1 MIYGAGAGGI
11 GVAQAIY
18 DGLIREGLSHEEA
31 KVRIFVFDS
40 KGLLLDNRK
49 LDAYKVPFAHSLE
62 TFEEWEYKG
71 DQPSIEEV
79 IRQAGVTCM
88 LGLSGQPVHSDSGG
102 SSWYTTIHIVQSF
115 SASPIQPASLKVYL
129 VISYLGQTE
138 KRWLRWAVPFHRL
151 FRRDAASISVK
162 ETTHSYFQDL
172 ASALS

>member
-49 LDAYKVPFAHSLE
+49 LDAYKLPFAHSLE

-79 IRQAGVTCM
+79 IRQAGITCM
-88 LGLSGQPVHSDSGG
+88 LGLSGQPGAFGQRWVKVGTRQ
-102 SSWYTTIHIVQSF
+102 YTSPNYLRPLQSN
-115 SASPIQPASLKVYL
+115 QP
-129 VISYLGQTE
+129 
-138 KRWLRWAVPFHRL
+138 F
-151 FRRDAASISVK
+151 
-162 ETTHSYFQDL
+162 
-172 ASALS
+172 